1 MEEKIFT
8 KEYQLE
14 LIDMDTDEGEA
25 EAAIASNRQ
34 FNYLKFIL
42 TDDKPNGNKQ
52 CVPYEEFA
60 NLITTG
66 HFAPIKMAAGTYKDG
81 HEDSFP
87 LGVITHLKEDD
98 HTIRG
103 LAALWTRERPNDV
116 ETIKKAYA
124 EKKPLNVSWEIAYT
138 DSKFVDDVEY
148 LLGTSLRA
156 ATIVGLPAYQGRTPI
171 IAVASEIKEDK
182 TLDELETLK
191 SQLSDVQKELDE
203 AKATIAELQAL
214 QPELTELREYKAG
227 IERELATAQ
236 KLAEIK
242 EKFVAAG
249 IEKDEAYFESNQDM
263 LLALSEQSLDFILQE
278 LVIAKA
284 SKAPEVELKTPEVPN
299 LPGDGAPL
307 TDPKEIAKALKARL
321 SR

>member
-14 LIDMDTDEGEA
+14 LVDGDTEGEA
-25 EAAIASNRQ
+25 EAAIANNRQ

-42 TDDKPNGNKQ
+42 TDDKPNANKQ
-52 CVPYEEFA
+52 CVPQDEFN
-60 NLITTG
+60 NLISSG
-66 HFAPIKMAAGTYKDG
+66 HFAPIKMASGTYKDG

-103 LAALWTRERPNDV
+103 LAALWTRERPEDV
-116 ETIKKAYA
+116 EVIKKAYA

-138 DSKFVDDVEY
+138 DSEFVDDIEI
-148 LLGTSLRA
+148 LRGTSLRA

-171 IAVASEIKEDK
+171 FAVASEHKEDN

-191 SQLSDVQKELDE
+191 SQLAEVQTELAT
-203 AKATIAELQAL
+203 AKATIAELEQL
-214 QPELTELREYKAG
+214 KPELDELREYKAG
-227 IERELATAQ
+227 IEKELEVAQ
-236 KLAEIK
+236 KLQAIR

-249 IEKDEAYFESNQDM
+249 VEKDEAYFTANSEM
-263 LLALSEQSLDFILQE
+263 LLTLSEVALDFMLQE

-284 SKAPEVELKTPEVPN
+284 SQKHEAETETPKVPN
-299 LPGDGAPL
+299 LPGEGVIPS
-307 TDPKEIAKALKARL
+307 DPKEIAQALKARF
-321 SR
+321 SRK

>member
-1 MEEKIFT
+1 MDEKIFT

-14 LIDMDTDEGEA
+14 LIDMDTEDGLA

-60 NLITTG
+60 NLVTTG
-66 HFAPIKMAAGTYKDG
+66 HFTPIKMAAGTYKDG

-103 LAALWTRERPNDV
+103 LAALWTRERPDDV
-116 ETIKKAYA
+116 EIIKKAYA

-138 DSKFVDDVEY
+138 DSDVVDGVEY
-148 LLGTSLRA
+148 LRGTSLRA

-171 IAVASEIKEDK
+171 IAVASEHKEDN

-191 SQLSDVQKELDE
+191 SQLSEVQKELE
-203 AKATIAELQAL
+203 IAKATIAEFELT
-214 QPELTELREYKAG
+214 QPELIELREYKAG
-227 IERELATAQ
+227 IEKELATAQ
-236 KLAEIK
+236 KLQQVK
-242 EKFVAAG
+242 DKFVAAG
-249 IEKDEAYFESNQDM
+249 IEKDEAYFESNQEM
-263 LLALSEQSLDFILQE
+263 LLALSEQSLDFMLQE
-278 LVIAKA
+278 LVMAKA
-284 SKAPEVELKTPEVPN
+284 SQKPEVTVETPRVPN
-299 LPGDGAPL
+299 LPGEGSTP